1 MKEVT
6 LTFLLLHHEKDN
18 RDNPTDHNNSSDD
31 TANDDAKVIG
41 YKVTAY
47 RTKRSLLIASA
58 TALNAHMTLII
69 LQ

>member
-31 TANDDAKVIG
+31 TANDDANM
-41 YKVTAY
+41 VTAY

>member
-6 LTFLLLHHEKDN
+6 LTIGLLHHEKDN
-18 RDNPTDHNNSSDD
+18 RNNRNNPTDHNNSSDD
-31 TANDDAKVIG
+31 TANDDAN
-41 YKVTAY
+41 KVTAY